1 MKQTISL
8 QVFKRLYSTNLTW
21 SLLVYY
27 VPRVTIN
34 CKSQQVTTKDCKW
47 LKNWY
52 LVFNLFYSEVLILNK
67 SSLKHILP
75 KETFEISFQKR
86 LKCAFAKSY
95 SWRTSSTSFLFSLC
109 TALSLKYLIE
119 WKKDINNS
127 PWAIHICDRLTK
139 NNKIIIII
147 IHT

>member
-1 MKQTISL
+1 MVPSWIYCSTWIY
-8 QVFKRLYSTNLTW
+8 YSTCD
-21 SLLVYY
+21 
-27 VPRVTIN
+27 
-34 CKSQQVTTKDCKW
+34 CKSQQMTTEDCKW

-52 LVFNLFYSEVLILNK
+52 LVFNLFYSEVLILNTF
-67 SSLKHILP
+67 SLKHILL

-109 TALSLKYLIE
+109 TALSLKYLIK

-147 IHT
+147 HT

>member
-95 SWRTSSTSFLFSLC
+95 SWRTSSTSITSFLFSLC
-109 TALSLKYLIE
+109 TALSLKCLLK
-119 WKKDINNS
+119 WKKDFTNS
-127 PWAIHICDRLTK
+127 CSYVW
-139 NNKIIIII
+139 
-147 IHT
+147 

>member
-1 MKQTISL
+1 MVPSWIYCSTWIY
-8 QVFKRLYSTNLTW
+8 YSTCD
-21 SLLVYY
+21 
-27 VPRVTIN
+27 
-34 CKSQQVTTKDCKW
+34 CKSQQMTTKDCKW
-47 LKNWY
+47 LKNWD
-52 LVFNLFYSEVLILNK
+52 LVFNLFYSEVLILNTF
-67 SSLKHILP
+67 SLKHILL

-109 TALSLKYLIE
+109 TALSLKYLIK

>member
-1 MKQTISL
+1 MVPSWIYCSTWIY
-8 QVFKRLYSTNLTW
+8 YSTCD
-21 SLLVYY
+21 
-27 VPRVTIN
+27 
-34 CKSQQVTTKDCKW
+34 CKSQQMTTKDCKW
-47 LKNWY
+47 LKNWD
-52 LVFNLFYSEVLILNK
+52 LVFNLFYSEVLILNTF
-67 SSLKHILP
+67 SLKHILL

-109 TALSLKYLIE
+109 TALSLKYLIK

-127 PWAIHICDRLTK
+127 PWAIHICDRLAK